1 MSFRQRK
8 KREQSSGLFPGE
20 PLKRP
25 LITTMTFVPN
35 ILLLFNES
43 ETRQKILDGKEKK
56 VFLSPKGHLSNRGQK
71 KKKEKKEEIY
81 SDSQM

>member
-1 MSFRQRK
+1 MSFTQRK

-35 ILLLFNES
+35 ILLFNEF
-43 ETRQKILDGKEKK
+43 ETRLKILD
-56 VFLSPKGHLSNRGQK
+56 GQK
-71 KKKEKKEEIY
+71 KKKRFLVHRVASVTEGKKKRKDIY